1 MTPKFLTYSFTS
13 TFFLML
19 PLLVLT
25 LALDTA
31 TLSITGCGAIDVVEG
46 QLAVRIDIVVA
57 LVKEHRHAAAGL
69 ATVLDDSF
77 GQRLDLVAWHP
88 ASTLKEGANA
98 APAGEWIDADF
109 TVDAH
114 NVLAVLVPTAVGD
127 VGGNLLAKAV
137 GNALVWV
144 VGVVEKGT
152 VG

>member
-1 MTPKFLTYSFTS
+1 
-13 TFFLML
+13 ML
-19 PLLVLT
+19 PLLILT

-31 TLSITGCGAIDVVEG
+31 TLPIVDCDAIDVVEG

-57 LVKEHRHAAAGL
+57 LVKVHRHAAAGL
-69 ATVLDDSF
+69 ATVLDDPL
-77 GQRLDLVAWHP
+77 GQRLDLVAWY
-88 ASTLKEGANA
+88 AAGVLKEGADA
-98 APAGEWIDADF
+98 APAGKWIDADF